1 MRLFLFKKENLNFLF
16 IFGRNEEGRCVIIR
30 YIALLFNILSKFVS
44 KNASVV
50 KNAFTYSL
58 GFDKIYIGGAA
69 FAL

>member
-1 MRLFLFKKENLNFLF
+1 MF
-16 IFGRNEEGRCVIIR
+16 IFSRNEEGQYVIIR

-44 KNASVV
+44 KSVSVV
-50 KNAFTYSL
+50 KNAFTYPL